1 MVESTDLPQYDPF
14 QQRRRRLR
22 LVRWVA
28 LCDVVL
34 LAALLFA
41 SFTGA
46 REWVSLLGPLH
57 GGNFLLL
64 LTVVGVGAADGLWG
78 WWLLFAVLVTAGPLG
93 ALVGEWWIARQRK
106 QRG

>member
-1 MVESTDLPQYDPF
+1 MVEIADQAQSRQ
-14 QQRRRRLR
+14 RRLR

-28 LCDVVL
+28 LADGVL
-34 LAALLFA
+34 LASLLVA

-46 REWVSLLGPLH
+46 RDWVSLLGPLH

-78 WWLLFAVLVTAGPLG
+78 WWFPALVLVTAGPLG
-93 ALVGEWWIARQRK
+93 ALVGEWLIGRQQGK
-106 QRG
+106 RGL